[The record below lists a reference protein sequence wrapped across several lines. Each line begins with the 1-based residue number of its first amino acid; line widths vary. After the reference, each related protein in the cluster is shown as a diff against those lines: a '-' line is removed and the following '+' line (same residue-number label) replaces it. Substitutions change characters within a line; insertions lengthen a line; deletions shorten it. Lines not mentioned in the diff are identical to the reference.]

1 MYPKEVSHVLWDVA
15 ASEAYR
21 HSGVEQGE
29 PSAYSN
35 VMERVVH
42 KARSFAEADAWDR
55 NQQHRMSPQERIRAS
70 RELQRRAFGSTK
82 DIRACH
88 RTK

>member
-1 MYPKEVSHVLWDVA
+1 MK
-15 ASEAYR
+15 
-21 HSGVEQGE
+21 
-29 PSAYSN
+29 
-35 VMERVVH
+35 RVVN

-55 NQQHRMSPQERIRAS
+55 KQQHRMSAQERIRAS

-88 RTK
+88 KSN